1 METEYKQKKDSLLTS
16 EQLVAKRQKDKEYE
30 QAVQA
35 LSKPFYDKK
44 HSIGVTSEE
53 EAQYRE
59 AKAALWGDYE
69 AWAIADGLYYE
80 FTPEMQLAER
90 EDGINETLIEVNHIR
105 KGMGLAEVEIKEKI
119 RIQ

>member
-30 QAVQA
+30 QAVGQ
-35 LSKPFYDKK
+35 LSKPFYQKK
-44 HSIGVTSEE
+44 HSIGVTSQE

-69 AWAIADGLYYE
+69 TWAIANGLYYE
-80 FTPEMQLAER
+80 FTPETQLAER
-90 EDGINETLIEVNHIR
+90 EDGINETLIEVNQIR
-105 KGMGLAEVEIKEKI
+105 EAMGKAKLELKEIGIK
-119 RIQ
+119 